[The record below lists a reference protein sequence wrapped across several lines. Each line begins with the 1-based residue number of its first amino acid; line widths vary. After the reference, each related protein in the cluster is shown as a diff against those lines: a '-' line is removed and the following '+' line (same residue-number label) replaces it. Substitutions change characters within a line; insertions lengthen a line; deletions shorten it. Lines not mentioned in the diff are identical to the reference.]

1 LYYSNSEKR
10 QLFQKSTGN
19 ELKNNL
25 PFDHLLLLLLG
36 IHLFVPFLLLLHRVC
51 IHLVLIQPH
60 SHRKLPYSSPS
71 PYSYRVSNHC
81 NLRLQLLHHKYHHY
95 SSVEPIEDPNEL
107 SRLKRSNR
115 RKISKGCKKL
125 RLTTRKKLCLW
136 EGVQRN
142 LLVLLMLMLIQEE
155 VEVKPRVF
163 GKRRSKK
170 RNRNRYRELRS
181 FVWEVVVVQKELL
194 NLRRKVEGYV
204 QVELAY
210 VLLDLG

>member
-1 LYYSNSEKR
+1 M
-10 QLFQKSTGN
+10 
-19 ELKNNL
+19 
-25 PFDHLLLLLLG
+25 
-36 IHLFVPFLLLLHRVC
+36 
-51 IHLVLIQPH
+51 
-60 SHRKLPYSSPS
+60 
-71 PYSYRVSNHC
+71 
-81 NLRLQLLHHKYHHY
+81 
-95 SSVEPIEDPNEL
+95 
-107 SRLKRSNR
+107 
-115 RKISKGCKKL
+115 
-125 RLTTRKKLCLW
+125 CLW

-155 VEVKPRVF
+155 VEVKRKVF
-163 GKRRSKK
+163 GKQRWRM